1 MCSTNPGAMMLP
13 YGLKVPVS
21 NPYLPGSQMALE
33 LQRAQQF
40 YDYSTRMHYG
50 IRGYPSALG
59 LPSYQAHPSV
69 DHYLQHYLYKDP
81 RIRYLHEEPKPNH
94 SYIGLIAMAIL
105 SSRDKK
111 LVLSDIYQWILDNY
125 PYFRT
130 RGPGWRNSIRHNLS
144 LNDCFIKSGRSA
156 NGKGHYWAIHPANVD
171 DFQKGDFRR
180 RRAQRRVRRHM
191 GLAVPDDDES
201 PVSSPSET
209 NWPDE
214 EADLH
219 ITDKSLTEKFPH
231 GDDECLDITNDT
243 ENSMPSSEE
252 TGSPLDRQLEQETL
266 NVKVIESE
274 RLSPKK
280 KRNFD
285 MDSLLAPDEEIKRQ
299 KMTEEQPTCQNQKD
313 KEEEDEL
320 PLDVR
325 TESKD
330 TQKEQYTTVKG
341 SEKENVLDLSSHKE
355 ESLERIS
362 TQSNSEKGAFLHEN
376 SGLLFSSSL
385 RGLTSYNPQ
394 SSSVFQGSTDS
405 PSSLQPYFPA
415 FPVMGLKNGLQH
427 SLFLS
432 KTISHI
438 QQNHMSTQFPYRLPS
453 DRSSRLPDVALNRQ
467 MTN

>member
-69 DHYLQHYLYKDP
+69 DQYLQHYLYKDP

-214 EADLH
+214 DADLH
-219 ITDKSLTEKFPH
+219 ITNKCFTEKIPNAE
-231 GDDECLDITNDT
+231 DECLDITNDT
-243 ENSMPSSEE
+243 ENSTPSLEE
-252 TGSPLDRQLEQETL
+252 NGSPVDRKTEQETL

-280 KRNFD
+280 RRNFD

-299 KMTEEQPTCQNQKD
+299 KMADEQVACLNQKGRVD
-313 KEEEDEL
+313 EDDT
-320 PLDVR
+320 PLDVL

-330 TQKEQYTTVKG
+330 SQKYQNTAEKTN
-341 SEKENVLDLSSHKE
+341 EKENVLDLSSHKE
-355 ESLERIS
+355 DLNERNS
-362 TQSNSEKGAFLHEN
+362 TQTNPEKGASLHEN
-376 SGLLFSSSL
+376 NGLLFNSSL
-385 RGLTSYNPQ
+385 RGFTSFNPQ
-394 SSSVFQGSTDS
+394 SSSVFQGSTES
-405 PSSLQPYFPA
+405 LNSLQPYFPA

-427 SLFLS
+427 SFFLS
-432 KTISHI
+432 KTISQI
-438 QQNHMSTQFPYRLPS
+438 QQNHMSTQFSYRLPS
-453 DRSSRLPDVALNRQ
+453 DKGSRLPDVALNRQ